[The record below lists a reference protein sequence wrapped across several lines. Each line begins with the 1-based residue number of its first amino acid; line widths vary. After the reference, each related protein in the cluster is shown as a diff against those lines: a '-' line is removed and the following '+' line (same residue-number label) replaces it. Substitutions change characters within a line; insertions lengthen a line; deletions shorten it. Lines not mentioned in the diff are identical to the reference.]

1 MAYDGFLGLI
11 NEEDPIPSDV
21 RDCIDRFLLLP
32 KDEQNIYFSMYDN
45 KIDYSEKKDEFGKII
60 PYSLS
65 EWIKTALD
73 HIKGFD
79 NDDCTNYALSK
90 SVANINSFKIIDK
103 KEREIKFD
111 SPDKRVPIYIDEE
124 FNRTVYSDGS
134 IIDNITGNVLVSSQF
149 NNKIK
154 ELDSEVKESNESFSK
169 ENPDKD
175 TFDFINKKA
184 NNEYTDEKK
193 PEDDNN
199 TEEVEE
205 VCEACEL
212 KEIVNDTIEEDKQT
226 TGEESIYQPKKRI
239 DYISWDEM
247 FMGVAQLAAKRS
259 KDPRTQVGAV
269 LVKNNRIISTG
280 YNGMPYVSKKI
291 SESNDNIYPWTP
303 ADEIVN
309 SKYTYVVH
317 AELNAILNAR
327 QSVDGCTLYC
337 TLFPCNECAKAII
350 QSGIKEIVYLDRQD
364 RDIFD
369 IAEIMLNNAGINI
382 RILKKEN

>member
-124 FNRTVYSDGS
+124 FNRTIYSDGS
-134 IIDNITGNVLVSSQF
+134 IIDNITGNVLASSLF

-154 ELDSEVKESNESFSK
+154 ELENEVSDLKK
-169 ENPDKD
+169 TID
-175 TFDFINKKA
+175 TL
-184 NNEYTDEKK
+184 EDEKEYRCK
-193 PEDDNN
+193 P
-199 TEEVEE
+199 
-205 VCEACEL
+205 
-212 KEIVNDTIEEDKQT
+212 K
-226 TGEESIYQPKKRI
+226 
-239 DYISWDEM
+239 
-247 FMGVAQLAAKRS
+247 F
-259 KDPRTQVGAV
+259 
-269 LVKNNRIISTG
+269 
-280 YNGMPYVSKKI
+280 
-291 SESNDNIYPWTP
+291 NDNG
-303 ADEIVN
+303 
-309 SKYTYVVH
+309 
-317 AELNAILNAR
+317 ELIW
-327 QSVDGCTLYC
+327 
-337 TLFPCNECAKAII
+337 
-350 QSGIKEIVYLDRQD
+350 
-364 RDIFD
+364 
-369 IAEIMLNNAGINI
+369 
-382 RILKKEN
+382 